1 MYALVLTLIMGN
13 GVILQDVP
21 ETYMTYDECKKEE
34 VYQNTMNAFKQ
45 STVSFK
51 CESIKQESFPKMK
64 KN

>member
-34 VYQNTMNAFKQ
+34 IYQNVKNQRGKGGTI
-45 STVSFK
+45 SFK
-51 CESIKQESFPKMK
+51 CEPIPEAANRK
-64 KN
+64 